1 MIDLQKLAE
10 ELSSNDIV
18 LTYRGLLDSDTIPDL
33 LDFTDRRL
41 TDEGVEKRVRKRIFS
56 VVLESLQ
63 NSLKHGAKT
72 ECKNDCTTLAL
83 LKLDDGLVVVV
94 GNYID
99 DDTATILIEKMDMIN
114 SLSSEELHEKY
125 REILANGVQSDIGGS
140 GLGLLDLARKSGNKL
155 NYKLQKI
162 EKDTNFFTIIIKVD

>member
-1 MIDLQKLAE
+1 MIDLQKLAK
-10 ELSSNDIV
+10 ELSSNDVV
-18 LTYRGLLDSDTIPDL
+18 LTYRGLLESDTIADL
-33 LDFTDRRL
+33 LEFTDRRL

-63 NSLKHGAKT
+63 NSFKHGGNK
-72 ECKNDCTTLAL
+72 ECETDCTTLAL

-99 DDTATILIEKMDMIN
+99 NDTANLLIERMDLIN

-125 REILANGVQSDIGGS
+125 IEILSNGLQSEVGGS
-140 GLGLLDLARKSGNKL
+140 GLGLYDLARKSGNKL
-155 NYKLQKI
+155 KYKLQKVK
-162 EKDTNFFTIIIKVD
+162 KDTNYFTIIIKVD